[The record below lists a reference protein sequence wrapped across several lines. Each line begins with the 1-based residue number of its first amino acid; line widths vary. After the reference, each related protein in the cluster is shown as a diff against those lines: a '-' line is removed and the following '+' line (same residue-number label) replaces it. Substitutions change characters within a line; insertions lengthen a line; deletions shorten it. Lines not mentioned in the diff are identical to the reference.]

1 MGFPA
6 VLGGSPSLFTCASI
20 IVLAR
25 AAHCKQMHEDMLKKE
40 QRKILALLPEE
51 NWEEIGEENFMSQQ
65 K

>member
-6 VLGGSPSLFTCASI
+6 VLIPSMFTCATI

-25 AAHCKQMHEDMLKKE
+25 AWHCKQMHEDMLKKE